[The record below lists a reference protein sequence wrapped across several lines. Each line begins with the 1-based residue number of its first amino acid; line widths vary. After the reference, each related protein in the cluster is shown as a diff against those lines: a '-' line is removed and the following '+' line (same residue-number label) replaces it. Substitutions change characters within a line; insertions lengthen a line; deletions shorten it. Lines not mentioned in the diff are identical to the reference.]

1 MKSGRASKI
10 FGIDQ
15 KTIYKWTDDF
25 AEFFSKD
32 AQGIGRT
39 QREYSPEDMIV
50 MNTIMKLRAKR
61 VDVEEIRAR
70 LSSGERDTVLP
81 PEATAMP
88 GENAIMVYAQLRQ
101 LETMV
106 AERDSMLAM
115 IEAKNEKLIEEYKQ
129 QINDLRSENSGHIS
143 ELNRQINELN
153 REIGRY
159 QAKLDFLR
167 DQLHGRQS
175 IDDE

>member
-25 AEFFSKD
+25 AEFFSRD

-50 MNTIMKLRAKR
+50 MNTIMKLRAQR
-61 VDVEEIRAR
+61 VEVEEIRAR
-70 LSSGERDTVLP
+70 LASGERDTVLP

-106 AERDSMLAM
+106 AERDAMIAM
-115 IEAKNEKLIEEYKQ
+115 IESKNEKIIEEYKQ
-129 QINDLRSENSGHIS
+129 QITDLRSENSGHIS

-167 DQLHGRQS
+167 EQLDERKS
-175 IDDE
+175 DDDE

>member
-70 LSSGERDTVLP
+70 LASGERDTVLP

-106 AERDSMLAM
+106 AERDAMLAM